1 MRGMVMARASLNPI
15 PIPKGVTITQ
25 ADHGFLVKGP
35 KGEVNVKFVPGIGV
49 SIDQDNIQLS
59 YSTAI
64 ENRAMLGLSVALF
77 SNAIEGVTQEFKKVL
92 TLRGIGYKV
101 QKEGNNLN
109 MMLGYTHPVIYPI
122 PDGIEIEV
130 FDPKSRDD
138 KAWIA
143 DIIVKGVDKHL
154 VGQVAANIRRYRPP
168 EPYKGKG
175 IRYKDEYVRRK
186 LGKRAVG
193 AE

>member
-1 MRGMVMARASLNPI
+1 MVMARASLNPI
-15 PIPKGVTITQ
+15 PIPKGVAITQ
-25 ADHGFLVKGP
+25 AEHGFLVKGP

-49 SIDQDNIQLS
+49 SIDGDNVQLS
-59 YSTAI
+59 FSTSI
-64 ENRAMLGLSVALF
+64 QNRAMLGLAVALF
-77 SNAIEGVTQEFKKVL
+77 SNAIDGVTQGFKKVL

-109 MMLGYTHPVIYPI
+109 MMLGYTHPVIFPI
-122 PDGIEIEV
+122 PDGIEIEL

-138 KAWIA
+138 KDWIA
-143 DIIVKGVDKHL
+143 DITVKGVDKHQ
-154 VGQVAANIRRYRPP
+154 VGQVAANIRRFRPP